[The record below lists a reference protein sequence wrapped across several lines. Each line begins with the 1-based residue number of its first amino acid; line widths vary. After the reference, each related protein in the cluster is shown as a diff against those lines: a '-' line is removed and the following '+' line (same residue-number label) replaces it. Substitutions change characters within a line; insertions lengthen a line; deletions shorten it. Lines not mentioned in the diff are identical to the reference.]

1 MSLLNIIFGLC
12 LISLGIYGIVSS
24 WWAVADLI
32 SVAIP
37 LILIIFGVVSTM
49 AGLSSIK
56 ERKNYLKRR

>member
-1 MSLLNIIFGLC
+1 VSLLNIIFGLC

>member
-1 MSLLNIIFGLC
+1 MSILNIIFGLC
-12 LISLGIYGIVSS
+12 LISLGIYGIVSN

-56 ERKNYLKRR
+56 GRKNYLKRR

>member
-1 MSLLNIIFGLC
+1 MSILNIIFGLC
-12 LISLGIYGIVSS
+12 LISLGIYGIVSN

-56 ERKNYLKRR
+56 EIKNYLKRR

>member
-1 MSLLNIIFGLC
+1 MSILNIIFGLC
-12 LISLGIYGIVSS
+12 LISLGIYGIVSN
-24 WWAVADLI
+24 WWAVADFI

-37 LILIIFGVVSTM
+37 LVLIIFGVVSTM

>member
-12 LISLGIYGIVSS
+12 LISLGIYGIVSN
-24 WWAVADLI
+24 WWAVADVI